1 MKNKNVLWIALFGFL
16 VFLSGLAACGGGGS
30 DGVEIETPYYYTGR
44 TGQAVITA
52 DNAVAIVQS
61 LNSYGYN
68 TEPID
73 VAMGII
79 DEAGLI
85 TDPRYIPYLRVVGVC
100 GGYYILNFQ
109 FNNITD
115 SFTGN
120 VNFVDYCVDS
130 GDDNLYLTGTVPFDG
145 SLFET
150 QETLTFTLNLT
161 VDDVSSRIEN
171 DSRTFSY
178 DSRSFNYG
186 TIIYEYFSSPTD
198 ESENYIFN
206 YVLQDNFNQF
216 KTYWT
221 DDTELIFNYVYD
233 ASYDD
238 FTLGGR
244 FYENDYG
251 FVDIET
257 VGKIIVS
264 PDETKTGVILILGK
278 GSKAKLTFNAD
289 GSNILEVDADN
300 DGEFDDGSFEN
311 VLQLFPR
318 GIFFEQGINGSIN
331 S

>member
-1 MKNKNVLWIALFGFL
+1 M
-16 VFLSGLAACGGGGS
+16 
-30 DGVEIETPYYYTGR
+30 
-44 TGQAVITA
+44 
-52 DNAVAIVQS
+52 
-61 LNSYGYN
+61 
-68 TEPID
+68 
-73 VAMGII
+73 
-79 DEAGLI
+79 
-85 TDPRYIPYLRVVGVC
+85 
-100 GGYYILNFQ
+100 
-109 FNNITD
+109 
-115 SFTGN
+115 
-120 VNFVDYCVDS
+120 
-130 GDDNLYLTGTVPFDG
+130 
-145 SLFET
+145 
-150 QETLTFTLNLT
+150 T

-171 DSRTFSY
+171 

-186 TIIYEYFSSPTD
+186 TIIYEYFSSSTD